1 MILFKKIKGGYNLMI
16 TLDHFKKYN
25 ISSYVKYYRL

>member
-1 MILFKKIKGGYNLMI
+1 MIYLEDQRGYNLMI